1 MKVRD
6 SQEVSR
12 KQVVAAGVAALVVSA
27 AMIAATNGQADATS
41 VKSTPTT
48 SSTSTLVVDRFE
60 RAPRHVIVTP
70 ITVTKPT
77 VKPHPKPKPKPV
89 VVKKTPVKKVTVKKK
104 TVVIHHVTS
113 SSGKCGASCQW
124 HKTDSVW
131 AKYPAWVQ
139 KFALCVSHHE
149 SWSPHMW
156 TAENPISTASGG
168 FQWIDGSW
176 RTNMK
181 RAGFSGPGHAA
192 YASPVL
198 QAEVTAWV
206 IVHHGQHNWVG
217 TSCGY
222 GT

>member
-1 MKVRD
+1 MKVLALILALIGVGGA
-6 SQEVSR
+6 SA
-12 KQVVAAGVAALVVSA
+12 VAAPSTPSYVQQAPAVQTGQAAPLAARDAFSRPPRMVRTVVVVKPAAKPVAAHKK
-27 AMIAATNGQADATS
+27 AATKKVQQST
-41 VKSTPTT
+41 VKTVTKVKKT
-48 SSTSTLVVDRFE
+48 SSTPS
-60 RAPRHVIVTP
+60 
-70 ITVTKPT
+70 K
-77 VKPHPKPKPKPV
+77 
-89 VVKKTPVKKVTVKKK
+89 
-104 TVVIHHVTS
+104 
-113 SSGKCGASCQW
+113 GKCGATCQW

-139 KFALCVSHHE
+139 TFALCVSHHE

-206 IVHHGQHNWVG
+206 IAHNGQWNWKG
-217 TSCGY
+217 THCGF

>member
-1 MKVRD
+1 MKVLAFILAIIGVGGA
-6 SQEVSR
+6 SAVAAPPTPSYVAPPSS
-12 KQVVAAGVAALVVSA
+12 VVAAPVAARDAFVRPPRMERTVV
-27 AMIAATNGQADATS
+27 
-41 VKSTPTT
+41 V
-48 SSTSTLVVDRFE
+48 
-60 RAPRHVIVTP
+60 
-70 ITVTKPT
+70 
-77 VKPHPKPKPKPV
+77 VKPAAAPVRAAKPA
-89 VVKKTPVKKVTVKKK
+89 VKKTPAPTVKKK
-104 TVVIHHVTS
+104 TSTVKKTVVRTS
-113 SSGKCGASCQW
+113 SSSGCGASCQW

-139 KFALCVSHHE
+139 TFALCVSHHE

-156 TAENPISTASGG
+156 TAENPVSTASGG

-176 RTNMK
+176 RTNMA

-206 IVHHGQHNWVG
+206 ITHHGQWNWKG
-217 TSCGY
+217 THCGY

>member
-1 MKVRD
+1 MKVLALILALIGVGGA
-6 SQEVSR
+6 SAVAAPSTPSYVQP
-12 KQVVAAGVAALVVSA
+12 QTVVAAPVAAGDAFVRPPRMVHTVVVAKPA
-27 AMIAATNGQADATS
+27 A
-41 VKSTPTT
+41 
-48 SSTSTLVVDRFE
+48 
-60 RAPRHVIVTP
+60 
-70 ITVTKPT
+70 
-77 VKPHPKPKPKPV
+77 KPV
-89 VVKKTPVKKVTVKKK
+89 AKPAAPVKVTVKKK
-104 TVVIHHVTS
+104 QSTTKVTVKKTQTHTS
-113 SSGKCGASCQW
+113 TGKCGASCQW

-131 AKYPAWVQ
+131 AKYPAWVET
-139 KFALCVSHHE
+139 FAKCVSHHE

-176 RTNMK
+176 RTNLK

-206 IVHHGQHNWVG
+206 IAHNGQWNWKG
-217 TSCGY
+217 THCGY